1 MKRHIYIVKE
11 AQDWLRTL
19 TLKQQQEIIFFR
31 PFEDEHFIID
41 IDSARFD
48 KKEQAPIFKVYSV
61 PKKIKSMTDIPAESL
76 EDCMEFVVVEMDG
89 ELGLYENIDYIV
101 LDDDLE

>member
-1 MKRHIYIVKE
+1 MKRRIYTVKE
-11 AQDWLRTL
+11 VQDLLRTL
-19 TLKQQQEIIFFR
+19 TLKQQQEIIFLR

-76 EDCMEFVVVEMDG
+76 EDCMEFVVDEING
-89 ELGLYENIDYIV
+89 ELRLCENIDYIM